1 MSKYNDDIL
10 SHYGIKKTAATEK
23 APIFSKFEKTVSA
36 REIEA
41 LFIKNYPEAVKGS
54 LKIDTKVK
62 GNSSY
67 GRIYCGLSMDRD
79 TTNLE
84 EWETPFLTGSVVTAI
99 EPGPR
104 GIRVYS
110 YVNIDG

>member
-1 MSKYNDDIL
+1 MSYNDDTL
-10 SHYGIKKTAATEK
+10 KHYGIEKTAAVEK
-23 APIFSKFEKTVSA
+23 APIFSKFEKMVSA

-41 LFIKNYPEAVKGS
+41 LFIKHYPEAVKGS

-62 GNSSY
+62 GNPSS
-67 GRIYCGLSMDRD
+67 GRIYCGLSMDLKIEG
-79 TTNLE
+79 LE
-84 EWETPFLTGSVVTAI
+84 DWETPVLTGSVITAI

-110 YVNIDG
+110 FVNIDG